1 METLAD
7 LSLFNSLCQEH
18 KVRGIWNEIVIAKNT
33 IIPTNPKS
41 RVLTTPSFSG
51 SFKKNYPPQIP
62 GSRINTQLEKIIQ
75 FVLQREYGFTDEE
88 AAQGITFLK
97 DPQQS
102 APNDT
107 ENFRDIVAAIKSF
120 INESKSKKVGD
131 LSTNKEGPAREKS
144 ETTSETATRDFTEGT
159 TDGSDTAQPL
169 SVDSLIQALKA
180 TQDDLMIWG
189 AHVVKM
195 YGEGIP
201 TRQWGKFQNNTF
213 YAVAPALIEY
223 IDQFIEYYPRFAENI
238 AKTMYRFYINE
249 KKELKQSFIK
259 QISKIAQK
267 VKSEIQR

>member
-41 RVLTTPSFSG
+41 HVLTTPSFSG

-131 LSTNKEGPAREKS
+131 LPTNEEGSAR
-144 ETTSETATRDFTEGT
+144 DVTEGT
-159 TDGSDTAQPL
+159 TGGSDTAQPL
-169 SVDSLIQALKA
+169 SENSLIQALKA
-180 TQDDLMIWG
+180 SQDDLMIWG
-189 AHVVKM
+189 ANEVKVV
-195 YGEGIP
+195 GESIP
-201 TRQWGKFQNNTF
+201 TDQWGKFQNNTF

-249 KKELKQSFIK
+249 KDELKQSFRK
-259 QISKIAQK
+259 QIYKIARK
-267 VKSEIQR
+267 VKSETQR